1 MDEGEARVPGSPET
15 ADESAVERK
24 SEEQEISEVQANSG
38 QGRGRQFLVLLKK
51 WAKRWFID
59 AFGGMAQGLFA
70 TLIMGLIVKQIGT
83 LIGDNAVGNTLV
95 LAGKVATVLTGAGIG
110 AGIAHA
116 LKANRLVIFSAMVA
130 GLIGAQAKT
139 FIAGSLVS
147 GADFVIANVSP
158 GDPIGAYF
166 AAIIGAEIGILIT
179 GKTKIDIIALP
190 FCVIVTGVLVAHT
203 ICPPVIWLMD
213 VIGAGIEAATRV
225 APFFMGI
232 IIAVVVGI
240 LLTMPTSSAAICISI
255 KLGGIAG
262 AAGAVG
268 CAAHMVGFAVA
279 SFKENRWS
287 GLVAQGLGTSM
298 LQIPNVMRKPIIM
311 LPAIAASAVV
321 GPLSTCLFQLQCD
334 PGGSGMGTSGL
345 VGVLSTYQASSAAG
359 VKGWVLWLGIV
370 LLFFV
375 LPGLIAWLVSTL
387 LRKKGLIQ
395 YGDMKLE
402 L

>member
-1 MDEGEARVPGSPET
+1 MNEEEVQVPDPSE
-15 ADESAVERK
+15 EVERK
-24 SEEQEISEVQANSG
+24 AEDQEPVTLQTVDEKK
-38 QGRGRQFLVLLKK
+38 QGSLFLVLLKK

-59 AFGGMAQGLFA
+59 AFGGMAQGVFA

-83 LIGDNAVGNTLV
+83 LIGNNAVGNTLV

-110 AGIAHA
+110 AGVAHA
-116 LKANRLVIFSAMVA
+116 LKANRLVVFSAMVA
-130 GLIGAQAKT
+130 GLIGAQAKA
-139 FIAGSLVS
+139 FIAGSLID

-166 AAIIGAEIGILIT
+166 ASIIGAEIGILIT

-190 FCVIVTGVLVAHT
+190 FCVIVTGVLVAYT
-203 ICPPVIWLMD
+203 ICPPVIRLMD
-213 VIGAGIEAATRV
+213 LIGAGIEAATRV

-232 IIAVVVGI
+232 IISVVVGI

-287 GLVAQGLGTSM
+287 GLIAQGLGTSM
-298 LQIPNVMRKPIIM
+298 LQIPNIMRKPIIM
-311 LPAIAASAVV
+311 LPAVVASAVV
-321 GPLSTCLFQLQCD
+321 GPLSTCLFLLQCD

-359 VKGWVLWLGIV
+359 VESWVLWLGIV

-375 LPGLIAWLVSTL
+375 LPGVISWLVSTL
-387 LRKKGLIQ
+387 LRKKGLIRF
-395 YGDMKLE
+395 GDMKLE

>member
-1 MDEGEARVPGSPET
+1 MDEGEARVPGSPVT

-24 SEEQEISEVQANSG
+24 SEEQEISEVQTNSG

-130 GLIGAQAKT
+130 GLIGAQAKA

-158 GDPIGAYF
+158 GDPIG
-166 AAIIGAEIGILIT
+166 
-179 GKTKIDIIALP
+179 ALP

>member
-1 MDEGEARVPGSPET
+1 MDEREFGSPAALDSVER
-15 ADESAVERK
+15 ESAEK
-24 SEEQEISEVQANSG
+24 EASEEQTRNGGKLFRS
-38 QGRGRQFLVLLKK
+38 LLKK

-130 GLIGAQAKT
+130 GVIGAQAKA

-147 GADFVIANVSP
+147 GSDFVIANISP

-166 AAIIGAEIGILIT
+166 AAIIGTEIGILIT

-203 ICPPVIWLMD
+203 VCPPVIWLMD

-232 IIAVVVGI
+232 IISVVVGI

-311 LPAIAASAVV
+311 LPAIVASAVV
-321 GPLSTCLFQLQCD
+321 GPLSTCLFQLRCD

-359 VKGWVLWLGIV
+359 VNGWVLWSGIV

-375 LPGLIAWLVSTL
+375 LPGVISWLVGAL
-387 LRKKGLIQ
+387 LRKKGLIR
-395 YGDMKLE
+395 YGDMKLD